1 MSIETLKARLQ
12 HAHGSAVRQQSGETR
27 MNGLSSSKHLREKC
41 ESGESE
47 TGDASLCES
56 DASLRNQ
63 TRLYTM
69 MQNQHL
75 QQKCESGESPLYLR
89 VAHARAGEH
98 TAGPNRSPDSPDS
111 HVAARRPLPPA
122 VTILKHCR
130 CVDCR
135 KFSRQD
141 STCAE
146 GIGGTWHLWA
156 TGQQVEPAD
165 QWHYCAFYQG
175 PQVSK
180 DVWVWPRSVV
190 SEERSDEASAQR

>member
-27 MNGLSSSKHLREKC
+27 MNGLSNSKHLREKC

-56 DASLRNQ
+56 DASL
-63 TRLYTM
+63 
-69 MQNQHL
+69 
-75 QQKCESGESPLYLR
+75 QK
-89 VAHARAGEH
+89 
-98 TAGPNRSPDSPDS
+98 PDSPVYYDAKS
-111 HVAARRPLPPA
+111 ALAAKMRVWRVSPIPSRSARARGRAYSRAKQIARLARLACRSQAPFASSSHDPEALPVHGLPKVQPAGQHVRRRHRRHVAP
-122 VTILKHCR
+122 V
-130 CVDCR
+130 
-135 KFSRQD
+135 
-141 STCAE
+141 
-146 GIGGTWHLWA
+146 GN
-156 TGQQVEPAD
+156 GQQVEPAD